1 MQLTIIAAIFV
12 AIAGVVFAIQN
23 NAPVTVDFFIWQFT
37 SSLALV
43 LMLAVAVGAMIVALL
58 TTPATL
64 RRQWLIAQQKR
75 RIDALEKDLGDLR
88 ARTAELDAIP
98 LEPAASPEKPF
109 GALKD
114 NPPETIAPPGPD
126 LAR

>member
-64 RRQWLIAQQKR
+64 RRQWLIAQQRK
-75 RIDALEKDLGDLR
+75 RIDALEKDLGFLR
-88 ARTAELDAIP
+88 ARSTELKAQS
-98 LEPAASPEKPF
+98 LEPETQPEKPF
-109 GALKD
+109 GVLKD
-114 NPPETIAPPGPD
+114 SSLDTQGPPGTPTK
-126 LAR
+126 